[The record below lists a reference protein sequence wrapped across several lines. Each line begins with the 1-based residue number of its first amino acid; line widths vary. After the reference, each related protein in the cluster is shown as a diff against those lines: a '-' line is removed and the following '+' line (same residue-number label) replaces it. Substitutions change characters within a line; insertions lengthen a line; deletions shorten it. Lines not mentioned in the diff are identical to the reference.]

1 MIIQPITLEG
11 LRVRLEPLKLDHVD
25 ALAEFGLNPDLWRY
39 RTELVQTRDEMR
51 SYVQNVLDRQAAG
64 TEVGFVIIERNSG
77 RVAGSTRFMD
87 IDVRNRGLEIGGT
100 FIDPHWQRTFVN
112 TEAKYLM
119 LRHAFET
126 WGCVRVCLKT
136 DSLNDRSY
144 QAILRLGA
152 KEEGLFRNHMIM
164 PGGRLRH
171 SIYFS
176 IIDSEWPAVKAR
188 LEAKLDGRNVSS
200 A

>member
-1 MIIQPITLEG
+1 MIIQPITIEG
-11 LRVRLEPLKLDHVD
+11 PRVRLEPLTLDHVD

-39 RTELVQTRDEMR
+39 RTEVVQTRDEMR
-51 SYVQNVLDRQAAG
+51 SYVQNILDRQAAG
-64 TEVGFVIIERNSG
+64 AEVGFVTIERNSG

-100 FIDPHWQRTFVN
+100 FIDPRWQRTFVN

-126 WGCVRVCLKT
+126 WDCVRVCLKT
-136 DSLNDRSY
+136 DSLNHRSH

-152 KEEGLFRNHMIM
+152 KEEGIFRNHMIM

-188 LEAKLDGRNVSS
+188 LEAKLNGRNESS